1 MFNYNY
7 IYYNKLHHSAYYGH
21 GRFQSIS
28 VSLRLTVSCKDKETS
43 QHANTRVFEVF
54 FNNLFCMQ
62 NNVYISSFL

>member
-28 VSLRLTVSCKDKETS
+28 VSLRLTVSCKDKETY

-54 FNNLFCMQ
+54 F
-62 NNVYISSFL
+62 